1 MLNSVYFITFGCKVN
16 LAETEKM
23 RLSLLSKG
31 FVIAESEEKAD
42 IFVINSCTVTDT
54 ADKKL
59 KKTISRLRREY
70 RNAVIAVMGCYTE
83 LKSLENVDIM
93 VGTADRDSL
102 PDKLFELLPQKEVF
116 SDFQIFPDNTRAFLK
131 IQDGCSCNCSYC
143 IIPKARGGFC
153 SKPLEEIGAD
163 AKAFAAAGF
172 KEIVLTGINIGFYG
186 IENSQTL
193 SDAVLTVSE
202 NAPFARIRLGS
213 LEPERMTDLEIEKLG
228 EIKNLCPHFHLSLQ
242 SACDRTLQV
251 MNRRY
256 TVGEYIAVAEKLR
269 QKFPNTA
276 ITTDV
281 IVGFPGE
288 TEEDFNDSCENI
300 KKIGFSDIHI
310 FPYSKREGTKAA
322 LMENQ
327 IPENIK
333 HKRAK
338 VLSEIV
344 EDMRHDFAESM
355 KGKTLKVLFE
365 KEKTPGVH
373 VGFTE
378 NYLPYT
384 VKNNDYT
391 SWRNQIKEV
400 VFIPLPNCL

>member
-31 FVIAESEEKAD
+31 FVISESEEKAD

-59 KKTISRLRREY
+59 KKTIGKLRREY
-70 RNAVIAVMGCYTE
+70 KNAVIAVMGCYTE
-83 LKSLENVDIM
+83 LKSLENVDIT
-93 VGTADRDSL
+93 VGTADRDTL
-102 PDKLFELLPQKEVF
+102 ADKLYELLPQKEVF
-116 SDFQIFPDNTRAFLK
+116 SDFQIYPDNTRAFLK
-131 IQDGCSCNCSYC
+131 IGDGCSCNCSYC
-143 IIPKARGGFC
+143 IIPKARGGFR
-153 SKPLEEIGAD
+153 SKPLEEIKAE
-163 AKAFAAAGF
+163 AKAFSQAGF

-186 IENSQTL
+186 IETGHTL
-193 SDAVLTVSE
+193 SDAVLAVSE
-202 NAPFARIRLGS
+202 NAPSARIRLGS
-213 LEPERMTDLEIEKLG
+213 LEPERMTDSEIEKLSQ
-228 EIKNLCPHFHLSLQ
+228 IKNLCPHFHLSLQ
-242 SACDRTLQV
+242 SACDRTLAA

-256 TVGEYIAVAEKLR
+256 TVAEYIAVVEKLR
-269 QKFPNTA
+269 AAFPNAA

-288 TEEDFNDSCENI
+288 TEEDFIESCDNI

-310 FPYSKREGTKAA
+310 FPYSKREGTAA
-322 LMENQ
+322 SLMPEQ

-333 HKRAK
+333 HERAK
-338 VLSEIV
+338 ILSEIV
-344 EDMRHDFAESM
+344 EDMKKDFAESM
-355 KGKTLKVLFE
+355 RGKALTVLFE
-365 KEKTPGVH
+365 KERTPGVH

-378 NYLPYT
+378 NYLQYQT
-384 VKNNDYT
+384 RNDDLT

-400 VFIPLPNCL
+400 VFIP